1 MVWPEQKIMGLLI
14 LRKGNQDG
22 LYLHCAAIGLSNQ
35 LGIKRCIIMAPRQH
49 KAW

>member
-1 MVWPEQKIMGLLI
+1 MGLLI
-14 LRKGNQDG
+14 LRKRNQDG

-35 LGIKRCIIMAPRQH
+35 LGIKRCVILAPRQL